1 MTYYDCIYR
10 VPDKGPCIQSWRNFP
25 EDHQIRDH
33 LHGMHGIVSPIISSE
48 FLKNYIKEVE
58 E

>member
-1 MTYYDCIYR
+1 MTFYDCIYR
-10 VPDKGPCIQSWRNFP
+10 VPDKGPCIASWGKFP

-33 LHGMHGIVSPIISSE
+33 LHQTHGIVSSIISSK

-58 E
+58 K